1 MKMDGK
7 YARWL
12 AEVEVVVNFLKLF
25 RCKGKEVSEV
35 SVYKTVG
42 Y

>member
-1 MKMDGK
+1 MKQVGK
-7 YARWL
+7 DRGWL
-12 AEVEVVVNFLKLF
+12 TEVEVVVNFLKLF